1 MRHGWAWWLGCLVA
15 ACTMAGAVRAQTWA
29 IERAT
34 VVASPE
40 AAPLADAVV
49 VVRDGRIVS
58 VGRVGEVRVP
68 ADARRIDADGRVPV
82 AGFWNSHVHFLLP
95 GLTEVADAPA
105 AALEL
110 EVRSLLTRWGF
121 TSVFDLGGL
130 PGNARRLRAR
140 IEAGDVRGPRILTVD
155 APFYPADGTPH
166 YVRDVMKQHGAP
178 SAEVATPDAA
188 RARARTQLEE
198 GADGAK
204 LFIGALVGG
213 PRGVVHM
220 APDVARAVVDTA
232 HAAHRPVFAHPSTTQ
247 GIEIALQ
254 AGVDVLAHSTPIDGP
269 WPDGMAQRL
278 VAADMALVPSLKL
291 FEVELRK
298 ESVPPAVIE
307 RFLAVGQA
315 QLRAFSQAGGQVLFG
330 TDVGYIH
337 DSDPHREYALMAGA
351 GMDWRAL
358 LASLTT
364 EPARRFGHG
373 ARSGR
378 IVPGMDA
385 DLVLLGR
392 DPADDVLA
400 LSDVVWVM
408 RGGQVQYD
416 ATEPGAS
423 AQR

>member
-15 ACTMAGAVRAQTWA
+15 ACTMAGVVRAQTWA

-58 VGRVGEVRVP
+58 VGRAGEVRVS
-68 ADARRIDADGRVPV
+68 ADARRIDADGRVLV

-188 RARARTQLEE
+188 RDRARTQLEE
-198 GADGAK
+198 GADGATVHRRAGRWPAGR
-204 LFIGALVGG
+204 GA
-213 PRGVVHM
+213 
-220 APDVARAVVDTA
+220 
-232 HAAHRPVFAHPSTTQ
+232 
-247 GIEIALQ
+247 
-254 AGVDVLAHSTPIDGP
+254 
-269 WPDGMAQRL
+269 
-278 VAADMALVPSLKL
+278 
-291 FEVELRK
+291 
-298 ESVPPAVIE
+298 
-307 RFLAVGQA
+307 
-315 QLRAFSQAGGQVLFG
+315 
-330 TDVGYIH
+330 
-337 DSDPHREYALMAGA
+337 
-351 GMDWRAL
+351 
-358 LASLTT
+358 
-364 EPARRFGHG
+364 HG
-373 ARSGR
+373 A
-378 IVPGMDA
+378 
-385 DLVLLGR
+385 
-392 DPADDVLA
+392 
-400 LSDVVWVM
+400 
-408 RGGQVQYD
+408 
-416 ATEPGAS
+416 
-423 AQR
+423 

>member
-1 MRHGWAWWLGCLVA
+1 MRRISGWALGVLLCICV
-15 ACTMAGAVRAQTWA
+15 TTQTTWAQTWV

-34 VVASPE
+34 VVASPD

-49 VVRDGRIVS
+49 VVRDGRIAS
-58 VGRVGEVRVP
+58 VGSRSEVEVP
-68 ADARRIDADGRVPV
+68 DDARRIDAAGRVLV

-95 GLTEVADAPA
+95 GLTEVAEAPA
-105 AALEL
+105 PVLEL
-110 EVRSLLTRWGF
+110 EVRSLLSRWGF

-140 IEAGDVRGPRILTVD
+140 IDAGELRGPRILTVD

-178 SAEVATPDAA
+178 SAEVATPEQA
-188 RARARTQLEE
+188 RVRARTQLEE

-220 APDVARAVVDTA
+220 TPAVAGAVAETA
-232 HAAHRPVFAHPSTTQ
+232 HAVGRPVFAHPSTTQ
-247 GIEIALQ
+247 GLEIALQ

-269 WPDGMAQRL
+269 WPEDMAERL
-278 VAADMALVPSLKL
+278 VAADVALVPSLKL

-298 ESVPPAVIE
+298 ESLPPPVIE
-307 RFLAVGQA
+307 RFLGIGQQ
-315 QLRAFSQAGGQVLFG
+315 QLRAFREAGGQVLFG
-330 TDVGYIH
+330 TDVGYIT

-351 GMDWRAL
+351 GMDWRAI

-364 EPARRFGHG
+364 EPARRFGHA

-378 IVPGMDA
+378 IAPGMDA
-385 DLVLLGR
+385 DLVLLGH
-392 DPADDVLA
+392 DPATEMLA
-400 LSDVVWVM
+400 LADVVWVM
-408 RGGQVQYD
+408 RAGEIQYE
-416 ATEPGAS
+416 AVE
-423 AQR
+423 